1 MAQKKIPMRL
11 CVALNEPFPKS
22 EMFRIVRTPE
32 GNVIID
38 LKGKQNGHGAYLS
51 KSVKAIN
58 LAKSKKLL
66 DKKLEVKVSDEIY
79 DELLKLLGEK

>member
-1 MAQKKIPMRL
+1 MSNKKIPMRL
-11 CVALNEPFPKS
+11 CVALKESFPKN

-51 KSVKAIN
+51 KSEKAITI
-58 LAKSKKLL
+58 AKNKKLL
-66 DKKLEVKVSDEIY
+66 DKELEVKVSDEIY
-79 DELLKLLGEK
+79 NELMRLLGDK

>member
-1 MAQKKIPMRL
+1 MAVKKVPMRL
-11 CVALNEPFPKS
+11 CVALNEPFPKN

-51 KSVKAIN
+51 KSEKAIL
-58 LAKSKKLL
+58 LAKSKKIL
-66 DKKLEVKVSDEIY
+66 DRKLEVKVNDEIY